1 MYHAWTPREGP
12 QRGHCIVRRGAFGK
26 TKRTLETDPEPREG
40 VEDRQKIGA
49 TVAEPVKEVDRVA
62 VRAARL
68 NDHRRLQVGSGKSGV
83 AIFVAAAD
91 PDRAGAAR
99 T

>member
-1 MYHAWTPREGP
+1 M
-12 QRGHCIVRRGAFGK
+12 
-26 TKRTLETDPEPREG
+26 
-40 VEDRQKIGA
+40 EDRQKIGA
-49 TVAEPVKEVDRVA
+49 TVAEPVKEDDRVA

-91 PDRAGAAR
+91 PDLAQALHVLEGWRRLFGPHDR
-99 T
+99 WRRWR

>member
-1 MYHAWTPREGP
+1 
-12 QRGHCIVRRGAFGK
+12 
-26 TKRTLETDPEPREG
+26 LETDPEPREG